1 MAQVTI
7 RINGYAYIVGC
18 EDGQE
23 SHLEHMAA
31 EIEQRI
37 NSIKAIG
44 GQSGEA
50 RLLMLAALL
59 LADELHDTRT
69 NTAANPPARTR
80 RRTGRPGTARQAAP
94 DRRAR
99 GRDCS
104 GPHRRL
110 SRIWSCPVRQANH
123 PQGRKHLP
131 RELALSGPWSG
142 YPAPTC
148 TSRPWEDV

>member
-7 RINGYAYIVGC
+7 RINGYTYIVGC

-23 SHLEHMAA
+23 AHLERMAA
-31 EIEQRI
+31 EIEQRV

-69 NTAANPPARTR
+69 TLA
-80 RRTGRPGTARQAAP
+80 AAP
-94 DRRAR
+94 QPGATADPKKLAKLRQIAARAEEIAA
-99 GRDCS
+99 D
-104 GPHRRL
+104 L
-110 SRIWSCPVRQANH
+110 MDA
-123 PQGRKHLP
+123 
-131 RELALSGPWSG
+131 
-142 YPAPTC
+142 
-148 TSRPWEDV
+148 

>member
-7 RINGYAYIVGC
+7 RINGYAYTVGC

-23 SHLEHMAA
+23 SHLEQMAA

-59 LADELHDTRT
+59 LADELHDTRK
-69 NTAANPPARTR
+69 AAQISPPPAAAEQKPDLEKRAKLR
-80 RRTGRPGTARQAAP
+80 RLTARAEEIAA
-94 DRRAR
+94 DLTDA
-99 GRDCS
+99 
-104 GPHRRL
+104 
-110 SRIWSCPVRQANH
+110 
-123 PQGRKHLP
+123 
-131 RELALSGPWSG
+131 
-142 YPAPTC
+142 
-148 TSRPWEDV
+148 

>member
-23 SHLEHMAA
+23 AHLERMAT
-31 EIEQRI
+31 EIEQRV

-69 NTAANPPARTR
+69 KTAANPHPGGRIRAANWIRNGAPKLRRVAAR
-80 RRTGRPGTARQAAP
+80 AEEIAA
-94 DRRAR
+94 DLTDA
-99 GRDCS
+99 
-104 GPHRRL
+104 
-110 SRIWSCPVRQANH
+110 
-123 PQGRKHLP
+123 
-131 RELALSGPWSG
+131 
-142 YPAPTC
+142 
-148 TSRPWEDV
+148 

>member
-7 RINGYAYIVGC
+7 RINGYAYTVGC

-23 SHLEHMAA
+23 AHLERMAA

-59 LADELHDTRT
+59 LADELHDTR
-69 NTAANPPARTR
+69 NSIAAPPA
-80 RRTGRPGTARQAAP
+80 PSPKADAE
-94 DRRAR
+94 RRAKL
-99 GRDCS
+99 
-104 GPHRRL
+104 RRVAARAEEIAADL
-110 SRIWSCPVRQANH
+110 TDA
-123 PQGRKHLP
+123 
-131 RELALSGPWSG
+131 
-142 YPAPTC
+142 
-148 TSRPWEDV
+148 

>member
-23 SHLEHMAA
+23 AHLEQMAA

-37 NSIKAIG
+37 SSIKSIG

-59 LADELHDTRT
+59 LADELHDLRGGMKPAEGPAPV
-69 NTAANPPARTR
+69 AAEE
-80 RRTGRPGTARQAAP
+80 
-94 DRRAR
+94 DSERRAKL
-99 GRDCS
+99 
-104 GPHRRL
+104 RRIAARAEEIAADL
-110 SRIWSCPVRQANH
+110 TDA
-123 PQGRKHLP
+123 
-131 RELALSGPWSG
+131 
-142 YPAPTC
+142 
-148 TSRPWEDV
+148 